1 MMIQMKIVEA
11 KPQLSPECIRVVK
24 VGVLSELII
33 IIVIA
38 ASLKQKT
45 SFIIVIYSFISFFYI
60 FFWCHPKGKKKALD
74 DVPERLTAESPVS
87 LVTRASNEDPH
98 EGS

>member
-1 MMIQMKIVEA
+1 MKIVEV

-33 IIVIA
+33 LIIIA

-60 FFWCHPKGKKKALD
+60 FF
-74 DVPERLTAESPVS
+74 
-87 LVTRASNEDPH
+87 
-98 EGS
+98 

>member
-1 MMIQMKIVEA
+1 MKIVEV
-11 KPQLSPECIRVVK
+11 KPQLSPECIRMVK

-45 SFIIVIYSFISFFYI
+45 SFIIVIYSFISFLYI
-60 FFWCHPKGKKKALD
+60 FF
-74 DVPERLTAESPVS
+74 
-87 LVTRASNEDPH
+87 
-98 EGS
+98 

>member
-1 MMIQMKIVEA
+1 MKIVEV
-11 KPQLSPECIRVVK
+11 KPQLSPECIRMVK

-33 IIVIA
+33 LIIIA

-60 FFWCHPKGKKKALD
+60 FF
-74 DVPERLTAESPVS
+74 
-87 LVTRASNEDPH
+87 
-98 EGS
+98 

>member
-1 MMIQMKIVEA
+1 M
-11 KPQLSPECIRVVK
+11 VK

-33 IIVIA
+33 LIIIA

-74 DVPERLTAESPVS
+74 DAELPVS

>member
-1 MMIQMKIVEA
+1 MMIPMKIVEV
-11 KPQLSPECIRVVK
+11 KPQLSPECIRMVK

-60 FFWCHPKGKKKALD
+60 FF
-74 DVPERLTAESPVS
+74 
-87 LVTRASNEDPH
+87 
-98 EGS
+98 

>member
-1 MMIQMKIVEA
+1 M
-11 KPQLSPECIRVVK
+11 LK

-38 ASLKQKT
+38 ASLEQKT

-74 DVPERLTAESPVS
+74 DGPERLTANCRV
-87 LVTRASNEDPH
+87 ASEP
-98 EGS
+98 GY

>member
-1 MMIQMKIVEA
+1 MKIVDV
-11 KPQLSPECIRVVK
+11 KPLLSPECIRMVK

-33 IIVIA
+33 LIIIA

-60 FFWCHPKGKKKALD
+60 FF
-74 DVPERLTAESPVS
+74 
-87 LVTRASNEDPH
+87 
-98 EGS
+98 

>member
-1 MMIQMKIVEA
+1 MHEFNQISIIIQMKIVEA

-33 IIVIA
+33 LIIIA

-60 FFWCHPKGKKKALD
+60 FF
-74 DVPERLTAESPVS
+74 
-87 LVTRASNEDPH
+87 
-98 EGS
+98 

>member
-1 MMIQMKIVEA
+1 M
-11 KPQLSPECIRVVK
+11 VK

-33 IIVIA
+33 IIIA

-60 FFWCHPKGKKKALD
+60 FF
-74 DVPERLTAESPVS
+74 
-87 LVTRASNEDPH
+87 
-98 EGS
+98 